1 MPSTTSAYPTIF
13 VAMVHGPLNMQ
24 TYVIATRQIRHT
36 AYCPTSTYHGPKHI
50 HWIACF
56 EDVEAALNVL
66 KMLDV

>member
-36 AYCPTSTYHGPKHI
+36 AS
-50 HWIACF
+50 CF